1 MITFLGPDVA
11 DELHLAAPGVEGI
24 QDALGVAGRGVRQ
37 DVLEDALL
45 ATQPRPAVP
54 PQPHQHRAVEQH
66 EVKAVADEQGQQQRE
81 EGQGDGRGHHPEE
94 RWRTNTETQW
104 REGAQRMCDSWG
116 CLHAEIHL
124 FDIYLES
131 RQVQPIFVQ
140 ALVLQEQCF
149 S

>member
-1 MITFLGPDVA
+1 VITFLGPDVA
-11 DELHLAAPGVEGI
+11 DELHFAAPGVEGI

-37 DVLEDALL
+37 DVLEDTLL
-45 ATQPRPAVP
+45 ATQARPAVP

-104 REGAQRMCDSWG
+104 REGAQRMCDS
-116 CLHAEIHL
+116 
-124 FDIYLES
+124 
-131 RQVQPIFVQ
+131 
-140 ALVLQEQCF
+140 
-149 S
+149 